1 MPCDT
6 GPLPMTEPSLGRV
19 TGYPRAQVP
28 IGHRRSRERGFMA
41 DGGSTILRVRPSAA
55 TKRVV
60 LDDGRTIAMPRFA
73 VVGKGDILYED
84 ARGMYVKVGNGKA
97 RISPSYR
104 RPLPIQIAGRSYVA
118 TVKEI
123 DRADEL
129 EAYQRLGDLHYR
141 GERGFGRKAV
151 LVIRASH
158 PELPQ
163 ILGYVEITT
172 GFLMNKPRTRVLD
185 APFRDG
191 PVSWSKWRS
200 IEMETLTSLIAR
212 ISRLVVHPELRG
224 HGIGTVLV
232 KEAARF
238 ARTRFH
244 AGGLRPVFLELTADM
259 TKFVPFAERAGMH
272 YVGHTEG
279 NLHRVGK
286 DMEYLL
292 RSKTLLT
299 VPTNALRARG
309 IMHAQRRYAA
319 SAALLD
325 GRDRLN
331 QLGGN
336 GHTQVDLL
344 GSDDYTTFFGVL
356 RLPKPTYLLGL
367 TTGAERFISQRAR
380 TLGVPSVAQYTPTP
394 VEPIRTPIETKE
406 LELVYESGV
415 ARTSRSN
422 QIQEAFGIRPDHFES
437 LVLKAFSVSLSPS
450 SITLVYGP
458 SGSGKTT
465 LLNLVAGVSNPPL
478 RQKGTLVMPLNA
490 RIGRFEAL
498 SSKRP
503 LIEILGR
510 QAGTA
515 AALYALNVAGL
526 SDAKLY
532 LRRFD
537 ELSNGQRYRAML
549 AALIDSDSNVWV
561 ADEFL
566 STLDPLTAASVASNI
581 VEHVRARN
589 VTLLV
594 GAPHFDAFLDVLA
607 PDTVIRLVSPW
618 EHEVMSGQD
627 FGQRWR
633 NRPRPD

>member
-1 MPCDT
+1 
-6 GPLPMTEPSLGRV
+6 
-19 TGYPRAQVP
+19 
-28 IGHRRSRERGFMA
+28 MA
-41 DGGSTILRVRPSAA
+41 DGGSTIVRVRPSAA
-55 TKRVV
+55 TKRLV
-60 LDDGRTIAMPRFA
+60 LDDGRTIAMPRYA
-73 VVGKGDILYED
+73 VVGKGDILRED
-84 ARGMYVKVGNGKA
+84 RRGMYVKVRNGKV

-104 RPLPIQIAGRSYVA
+104 RQLHIKIAGRSYA
-118 TVKEI
+118 ASVKEI

-129 EAYQRLGDLHYR
+129 EAYHRLGDLHYR

-158 PELPQ
+158 PELPLV
-163 ILGYVEITT
+163 LGYVEITT

-185 APFRDG
+185 APLRDG
-191 PVSWSKWRS
+191 PVSWSNWRS
-200 IEMETLTSLIAR
+200 SEMETLTSLIAR

-232 KEAARF
+232 KEAGRF
-238 ARTRFH
+238 ARSRFH
-244 AGGLRPVFLELTADM
+244 AGGLRPLFLELTADM

-272 YVGHTEG
+272 YIGHTEG

-292 RSKTLLT
+292 RTKALLT
-299 VPTNALRARG
+299 VPTNELRARG

-331 QLGGN
+331 KLASN
-336 GHTQVDLL
+336 GHSKPDLI
-344 GSDDYTTFFGVL
+344 GSDDYATFFGVL

-367 TTGAERFISQRAR
+367 TADAERFISERA
-380 TLGVPSVAQYTPTP
+380 TELNVASVSQFAPMP
-394 VEPIRTPIETKE
+394 VEPIVAPIEIAD

-422 QIQEAFGIRPDHFES
+422 QIQEAFGIRPDHFLS
-437 LVLKAFSVSLSPS
+437 LVLKAFSVALAPG

-478 RQKGTLVMPLNA
+478 RQKGRLAMPVNA
-490 RIGRFEAL
+490 RVGRFEAL
-498 SSKRP
+498 PSDRP

-581 VEHVRARN
+581 VEHVKARR

-618 EHEVMSGQD
+618 EYEVLAGRD
-627 FGQRWR
+627 FSRRWR